1 MTVNNVVIVK
11 ERVIVMALFNT
22 SDWIPPKT
30 FTQFMKQA
38 EDYTNNPDTQVV
50 NMSYEELW
58 TDTTTPVFEIVRR
71 GFLNGESFST
81 VMGGLLKEIRNRDRG
96 EADDWFLDCCLGF
109 IGSPNTLE
117 EVINIV
123 TD

>member
-1 MTVNNVVIVK
+1 MTT
-11 ERVIVMALFNT
+11 FNT

-30 FTQFMKQA
+30 FKQFMKQT
-38 EDYTNNPDTQVV
+38 EDYASNPDTQVV

-58 TDTTTPVFEIVRR
+58 TDTTTPIFEIVRR
-71 GFLNGESFST
+71 AFLNGESFAK
-81 VMGGLLKEIRNRDRG
+81 VMGGLLKEIRSRDRG
-96 EADDWFLDCCLGF
+96 EADDWFLDCCLDF
-109 IGSPNTLE
+109 IGSLKTLN

>member
-81 VMGGLLKEIRNRDRG
+81 VMG
-96 EADDWFLDCCLGF
+96 AY
-109 IGSPNTLE
+109 
-117 EVINIV
+117 
-123 TD
+123 